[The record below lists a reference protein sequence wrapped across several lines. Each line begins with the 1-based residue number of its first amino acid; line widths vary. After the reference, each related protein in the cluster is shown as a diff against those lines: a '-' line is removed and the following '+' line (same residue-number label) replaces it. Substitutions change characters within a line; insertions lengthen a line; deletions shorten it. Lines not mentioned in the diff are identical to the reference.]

1 MIDQLFGS
9 KTRVKLLYLFLNNP
23 SRPFYVRE
31 ITRKI
36 GEQINS
42 VRRELANL
50 LSIGIITSDSQN
62 NRLYY
67 EVNQKYT
74 YYKPLRDIFSAMA
87 EDVPISKESDPNQR
101 RFREL
106 GSVKLAYLLGRFVQ
120 DATMNLDLLI
130 VGDLNRAKLRKLISG
145 LEAEEGRELNYATMT
160 EQEFHYRRDINDRF
174 LADILDAKKSVVI
187 DEIAKTVG
195 TAK

>member
-1 MIDQLFGS
+1 M
-9 KTRVKLLYLFLNNP
+9 
-23 SRPFYVRE
+23 RE

-50 LSIGIITSDSQN
+50 LSIGIITSNSQN

-67 EVNQKYT
+67 EVDQT
-74 YYKPLRDIFSAMA
+74 YMHYKPLRDIFSAIDGEA
-87 EDVPISKESDPNQR
+87 PTSKERDPNQR

-106 GSVKLAYLLGRFVQ
+106 GSVKLAYLLGGFVQ
-120 DATMNLDLLI
+120 DPSMQVDLLV
-130 VGDLNRAKLRKLISG
+130 VGDLNRAKLRKLIG
-145 LEAEEGRELNYATMT
+145 DLEAEEGRELNYATMT
-160 EQEFHYRRDINDRF
+160 EKEFQYRRDINDRF

-187 DEIAKTVG
+187 DEMAETVG
-195 TAK
+195 AAK